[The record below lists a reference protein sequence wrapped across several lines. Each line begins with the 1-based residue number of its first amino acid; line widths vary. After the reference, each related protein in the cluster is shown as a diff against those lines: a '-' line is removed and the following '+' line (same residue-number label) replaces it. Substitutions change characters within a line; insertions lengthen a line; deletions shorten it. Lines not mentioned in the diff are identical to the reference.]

1 MKNLVIIIIICF
13 FDKSCN
19 AQKDTLQLIQAYT
32 SFNDYEKTEWTSFMN
47 DWSFFEYSGLLKSQ
61 NIKNISCKSC
71 ANLYAD
77 VYLEID
83 ANGTIKKAIVKN
95 GKKCD
100 ENITDKAILDWYV
113 KSIKKRKFVSL
124 SSKKFIARF
133 GQVLKC

>member
-1 MKNLVIIIIICF
+1 MKKIIATLFLIAF
-13 FDKSCN
+13 ALTTK
-19 AQKDTLQLIQAYT
+19 AQKDTLQLIQVYT